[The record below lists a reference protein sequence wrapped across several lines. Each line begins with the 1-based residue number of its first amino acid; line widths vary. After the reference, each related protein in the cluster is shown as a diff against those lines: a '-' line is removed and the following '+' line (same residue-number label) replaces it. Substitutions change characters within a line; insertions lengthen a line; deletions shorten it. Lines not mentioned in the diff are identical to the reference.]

1 MPQLDISTYTP
12 QIFWLIII
20 FSIMFGVFIGVFLPK
35 LSSIFQK
42 RFDSAKHADQQIQ
55 NLSEATAQL
64 QKPYDEKKEIALK
77 DAQNYID
84 EALASIRENHENQL
98 QSLEQDIQQ
107 ELKLLQ
113 KSYKQQHAD
122 FDETYKDI
130 INESVIQI
138 LNKLGVKNGR

>member
-42 RFDSAKHADQQIQ
+42 RFDSEKHAEQQIQ

-64 QKPYDEKKEIALK
+64 QKAYDEKKEIALK

-84 EALASIRENHENQL
+84 EALSSIRENHENQL

-107 ELKLLQ
+107 DLKSLQ
-113 KSYKQQHAD
+113 KSYKQQYAD

>member
-1 MPQLDISTYTP
+1 MP
-12 QIFWLIII
+12 
-20 FSIMFGVFIGVFLPK
+20 
-35 LSSIFQK
+35 
-42 RFDSAKHADQQIQ
+42 
-55 NLSEATAQL
+55 
-64 QKPYDEKKEIALK
+64 
-77 DAQNYID
+77 
-84 EALASIRENHENQL
+84 RENHENQL

>member
-35 LSSIFQK
+35 LSNIFQR
-42 RFDSAKHADQQIQ
+42 RFDLKKHAEQQIQ

-64 QKPYDEKKEIALK
+64 QKTYDEKKEIALK

-84 EALASIRENHENQL
+84 EALSSIRENHENQL

>member
-64 QKPYDEKKEIALK
+64 QKTYDEKKEIALK
-77 DAQNYID
+77 DPQNYID